1 MLVRS
6 VTTTESEWTPA
17 EVAWMTAL
25 DAYEA
30 GQCPR
35 CRGVLAETTDPD
47 RDFNNIFGTAFYTA
61 APGYPRMCHCCA
73 AIDRSEQSTRAQNPQ
88 HPAAILHAVHLVR
101 RG

>member
-6 VTTTESEWTPA
+6 VTSTESEWTSS

-25 DAYEA
+25 AAYEA

-35 CRGVLAETTDPD
+35 CKSVLEESTDLA
-47 RDFNNIFGTAFYTA
+47 RDFNNIFGTAVYVPA
-61 APGYPRMCHCCA
+61 SGYPRQCHCCA
-73 AIDRSEQSTRAQNPQ
+73 AIDRSEQVTRAQNPQ
-88 HPAAILHAVHLVR
+88 HPAAILHAVQLVP